1 VGQQGGEGS
10 SFLKLTRSEWYSPP
24 PSLTLSFFFSP
35 PISSCA
41 IAPPSLLH
49 PPDSPCKDAKCGAGL
64 GASSECLALTKA
76 YCAAG
81 EGVSGGTTFASLNPG
96 CYRAPS
102 SPSTTAAPA
111 VSPAI
116 GPSATAA
123 PAVGT
128 TGAPATAYCPFLP
141 GPNSPCNNA
150 ACKSKETTQACQQI
164 VAGYCASEAGKAPAE
179 FTDTGCLGMVRDT
192 SVTTPTTTKAPNT
205 APAYCPFLP
214 GPNR

>member
-1 VGQQGGEGS
+1 MVFPPSVPRPLFLVLS
-10 SFLKLTRSEWYSPP
+10 SHLLLCNSPP
-24 PSLTLSFFFSP
+24 LP
-35 PISSCA
+35 P
-41 IAPPSLLH
+41 P

-111 VSPAI
+111 VSTAI